1 MTETARLARKLL
13 LGLLQKTQAPHI
25 GSSLSMIDILDAII
39 LRTLNRNAA
48 GLAKDNI
55 VISKGHA
62 AAGLYST
69 LYAHGQLTEE
79 QFNSF
84 YDDGSDFYG
93 HVSHKATSW
102 VSLTTGSLGHGLPF
116 SIGLA
121 LSDRYKGDETRE
133 SIVIMSDGECDEGS
147 IWESALIAA
156 HHELK
161 SVVVIIDRNGLQSL
175 TTTEKTLALE
185 PLDKKWQSFGW
196 DVTIVDGHS
205 NYAVID
211 ALNSKRSK
219 PLCIIANTTKG
230 KGISF
235 MENQVVWHYRPP
247 SQEDYLN
254 ALVELDIQ

>member
-13 LGLLQKTQAPHI
+13 LGLLQKTQAPHL

-39 LRTLNRNAA
+39 LRTLNKNET
-48 GLAKDNI
+48 GLSKDNI

-121 LSDRYKGDETRE
+121 LSDRYKGDDTRE
-133 SIVIMSDGECDEGS
+133 SIVLMSDGECDEGS

-156 HHELK
+156 HHNLK
-161 SVVVIIDRNGLQSL
+161 NLVVIIDRNGLQSL

-205 NYAVID
+205 YRAVID
-211 ALNSKRSK
+211 ALNSTRSK
-219 PLCIIANTTKG
+219 PLCVIANTTKG
-230 KGISF
+230 KGVSF

-247 SQEDYLN
+247 NQDDYLN
-254 ALVELDIQ
+254 ALAELDN

>member
-13 LGLLQKTQAPHI
+13 LGLLQKTQAPHL

-39 LRTLNRNAA
+39 LRTLNKNEA
-48 GLAKDNI
+48 GLSKDNI

-121 LSDRYKGDETRE
+121 LSDRYKGDDTRE
-133 SIVIMSDGECDEGS
+133 SIVLMSDGECDEGS

-156 HHELK
+156 HHNLK
-161 SVVVIIDRNGLQSL
+161 NLVVIIDRNGLQSL

-205 NYAVID
+205 YRAVID

-219 PLCIIANTTKG
+219 PLCVIANTTKG
-230 KGISF
+230 KGVSF

-247 SQEDYLN
+247 DQEDYLN
-254 ALVELDIQ
+254 ALAELDN

>member
-13 LGLLQKTQAPHI
+13 LGLLQKTQAPHL

-39 LRTLNRNAA
+39 LRTLNKNEA
-48 GLAKDNI
+48 GLSKDNI

-69 LYAHGQLTEE
+69 LYAHDQLTEE

-121 LSDRYKGDETRE
+121 LSDRYKGDDIRE
-133 SIVIMSDGECDEGS
+133 SIVLMSDGECDEGS

-156 HHELK
+156 HHNLK
-161 SVVVIIDRNGLQSL
+161 NLVVIIDRNGLQSL

-205 NYAVID
+205 NRAVID
-211 ALNSKRSK
+211 ALNSTRSK
-219 PLCIIANTTKG
+219 PLCVIANTTKG
-230 KGISF
+230 KGVSF

-247 SQEDYLN
+247 NQDDYLN
-254 ALVELDIQ
+254 ARPCS